1 MIDFCVWGGFIF
13 QCLRKEPIRHEKK
26 VKTKKRKKKHSR
38 RRKNSSDEDEDDEEE
53 KQSSST
59 SSSSDEEEEVVHRRK
74 KPGAPDSDSD
84 LEDEEAVLDRLPDN
98 TTPLMDFASA
108 SQGVLLLLVLKQHLK
123 NLYGFSDRLVTSSRF
138 ILLLSTCTVR

>member
-1 MIDFCVWGGFIF
+1 MWFIF

-38 RRKNSSDEDEDDEEE
+38 RRKNSSDEDEEDEEE

-59 SSSSDEEEEVVHRRK
+59 SSSSDEEEEVVVHKRK
-74 KPGAPDSDSD
+74 KPRHPDSDSD
-84 LEDEEAVLDRLPDN
+84 LEDEEAVMDRLPEN
-98 TTPLMDFASA
+98 STPLMDFASA

-123 NLYGFSDRLVTSSRF
+123 NLYGFSDRLVTLSRLF
-138 ILLLSTCTVR
+138 LLLLRSLVNI